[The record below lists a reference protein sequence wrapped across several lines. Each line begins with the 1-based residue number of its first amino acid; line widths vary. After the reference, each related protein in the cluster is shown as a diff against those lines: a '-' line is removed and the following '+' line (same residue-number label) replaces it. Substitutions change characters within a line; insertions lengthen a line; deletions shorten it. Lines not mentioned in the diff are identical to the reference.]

1 MKKIKLG
8 LVGAAGRP
16 TAFLKAINASGHAA
30 LTAACDL
37 NLEAMDK
44 ALEGI
49 EGVEKYT
56 DYIEMLDKSGIDA
69 VIVGTPLPLHA
80 DQSIAALERGISV
93 YEEIPC
99 AESREDLMRL
109 RRAVKSSKAMFMTG
123 ENVIF
128 SKQYMQAE
136 EMVKDGL
143 FGEILYA
150 EGEYLHDCRE
160 LLTKTPWRKRCL
172 FETSGLNY
180 GTHSLGPIL
189 RWFPG
194 DRITSIS
201 CVGSGRGSD
210 DELAGDNSTVM
221 MCRTKKGRL
230 IKIRVDISSPRPYQL
245 SFVLQGTKGAFRAGH
260 LTGKSDD
267 AQAVFEGEKE
277 WRSMTEFEN
286 EYLPE
291 IWKNDDSPDTAHGHG
306 GADTASMAIFIDALV
321 NGKPSPCDIDEGIRM
336 TLPGIISRESMA
348 KNGAW
353 IDVDDPEDW
362 D

>member
-1 MKKIKLG
+1 MKTIKLG

-16 TAFLKAINASGHAA
+16 TAFLKAIEASGNAA

-37 NLEAMDK
+37 NMEAMDK

-56 DYIEMLDKSGIDA
+56 DYTEMLEKSGIDA
-69 VIVGTPLPLHA
+69 VIVGTPLPLHVE
-80 DQSIAALERGISV
+80 QSIAALERGIAV

-99 AESREDLMRL
+99 AETKEDLVRL
-109 RRAVKSSKAMFMTG
+109 RRAVKASNAMFMAG

-136 EMVKDGL
+136 EMVKAGL

-160 LLTKTPWRKRCL
+160 LLTKTPWRKHCL

-189 RWFPG
+189 RWFPD
-194 DRITSIS
+194 DRIVSLS

-221 MCRTKKGRL
+221 MCRTAKGRL

-260 LTGKSDD
+260 LTGKSND
-267 AQAVFEGEKE
+267 AEAVFEGDKE
-277 WRSMTEFEN
+277 WRPMTEFDKD
-286 EYLPE
+286 YLPE
-291 IWKNDDSPDTAHGHG
+291 LWSFSDSPDQEHGHG
-306 GADTASMAIFIDALV
+306 GADTASMVAFIDALV
-321 NGKPSPCDIDEGIRM
+321 NGKASPCDIDEGIRM

-348 KNGAW
+348 QNGAW
-353 IDVDDPEDW
+353 VDVDDPADW